1 MSCDSS
7 SYTQVK
13 CHISLPWLQIE
24 RTANSSSSAFHI
36 SFWLSWFTQKRFPK
50 NPMVP
55 NAFITHTAAKQ
66 EPESVPIYTH
76 RRWCCDL
83 IFGRVTTST
92 ALHWAGILSFPQ
104 GNLSFPPFLRSP
116 LLISNSSIC
125 TVPTCWLSPA
135 QKVCRAQD
143 TRGKAGC
150 CFSL

>member
-1 MSCDSS
+1 MTAVHTHRLNATFPCPD
-7 SYTQVK
+7 YR
-13 CHISLPWLQIE
+13 LRELQIPQAVHF
-24 RTANSSSSAFHI
+24 TFHSDWADSPKRDSPKI
-36 SFWLSWFTQKRFPK
+36 PWFQ
-50 NPMVP
+50 MHL
-55 NAFITHTAAKQ
+55 THRAAKQ